1 MKHYK
6 ITMKLLSPVH
16 IGTGKD
22 YEPINYVMHK
32 KLVIKQDGQESEQ
45 AFLYNFDEM
54 DFFNKLDQKQ
64 KDEFSKRADNIF
76 SLYNFIKENKIQ
88 AIKASF
94 CKVDV
99 LDDYFKEYE
108 EKLGKVVQKEGGGKK
123 VFNKFTIAKTFKN
136 PNTHKA
142 IIPGSSIKGAIST
155 AYQELLY
162 KKSKDYDEVKA
173 KMLAPTE
180 QNLFKDLLISDS
192 QEFAQTYIDKAQNI
206 KRKKD
211 KAQNIK
217 RKKDKEGLPAALEV
231 ISDANAENSFTLSI
245 KDNAKFSIKDLAD
258 ACNDHYELIFNTI
271 FDDKAHQYIDNE
283 FFNLDEHLQIN
294 ENQFLLRVGQHSGAR
309 AVTVDGIRSI
319 AIMQGKGK
327 DPKFEKEESTI
338 WLINKKPFGWILC
351 TYEEI

>member
-54 DFFNKLDQKQ
+54 DFFNELDQKQ

-94 CKVDV
+94 CKVRV
-99 LDDYFKEYE
+99 TNRCFKEYE
-108 EKLGKVVQKEGGGKK
+108 EKLGKVAQKEGGGKK
-123 VFNKFTIAKTFKN
+123 VFNQFVIAQTFKN

-142 IIPGSSIKGAIST
+142 IIPGSSIKGAIAT
-155 AYQELLY
+155 AYQELRY
-162 KKSKDYDEVKA
+162 KKSKHYDEVKA

-192 QEFAQTYIDKAQNI
+192 QEFAQTYIDEAKNI
-206 KRKKD
+206 KR
-211 KAQNIK
+211 N
-217 RKKDKEGLPAALEV
+217 KDKEGITAVLEV

-245 KDNAKFSIKDLAD
+245 KDEAKFSIKDLAK
-258 ACNDHYELIFNTI
+258 ACNDHYESIFDSI
-271 FDDKAHQYIDNE
+271 FDDENVLRVDKEYISNKFLDNCE
-283 FFNLDEHLQIN
+283 SLKIN

-309 AVTVDGIRSI
+309 AVTVDGIRQI
-319 AIMQGKGK
+319 KLILDRGKSK
-327 DPKFEKEESTI
+327 TAEEESTI

>member
-32 KLVIKQDGQESEQ
+32 KQVIKQDGSKSEQ

-54 DFFNKLDQKQ
+54 DFFNALDQAKQ
-64 KDEFSKRADNIF
+64 KEFSDCASNIF
-76 SLYNFIKENKIQ
+76 ALHKFIKQNKITAQ
-88 AIKASF
+88 KVAF
-94 CKVDV
+94 CKI
-99 LDDYFKEYE
+99 LTSKRCFTKYE
-108 EKLGKVVQKEGGGKK
+108 ENLGKAVQKEGGGKK
-123 VFNKFTIAKTFKN
+123 VFNQFVIAQTFKN

-162 KKSKDYDEVKA
+162 KKYKNYKDVESQ
-173 KMLAPTE
+173 MLKPNE

-192 QEFAQTYIDKAQNI
+192 QEFAQTYIDEAK
-206 KRKKD
+206 
-211 KAQNIK
+211 NIK
-217 RKKDKEGLPAALEV
+217 RKKDKEGITAVLEV
-231 ISDANAENSFTLSI
+231 ISDTNAENSFTLSI
-245 KDNAKFSIKDLAD
+245 KDNAKFSIKDLAK
-258 ACNDHYELIFNTI
+258 ACNDHYESI
-271 FDDKAHQYIDNE
+271 FDSIFHDENVLRTGSVSDK
-283 FFNLDEHLQIN
+283 FLDLCKSLQIN

-319 AIMQGKGK
+319 AIMQGKEK

>member
-22 YEPINYVMHK
+22 YEPINYVMDK
-32 KLVIKQDGQESEQ
+32 KQVIKQDGSKSEQ

-54 DFFNKLDQKQ
+54 DFFNELDQKQ

-94 CKVDV
+94 CKVRV
-99 LDDYFKEYE
+99 TTNRCFKEYE

-123 VFNKFTIAKTFKN
+123 VFNQFVIAKTFKN

-155 AYQELLY
+155 AYQEMLY

-192 QEFAQTYIDKAQNI
+192 QEFAQTYIDEAKNI
-206 KRKKD
+206 KR
-211 KAQNIK
+211 N
-217 RKKDKEGLPAALEV
+217 KDKEGITAVLEV

-245 KDNAKFSIKDLAD
+245 KDEAKFSIKDLAK
-258 ACNDHYELIFNTI
+258 ACNDHYESIFDSI
-271 FDDKAHQYIDNE
+271 FDDENVLRTGSVSNK
-283 FFNLDEHLQIN
+283 FLDLCESLQIN

-309 AVTVDGIRSI
+309 AVTVDGIRQI
-319 AIMQGKGK
+319 KLIQGKSQSK
-327 DPKFEKEESTI
+327 TADKESTI

>member
-32 KLVIKQDGQESEQ
+32 RLVTKQNGSQSEQ

-54 DFFNKLDQKQ
+54 DFFNALDQAKQ
-64 KDEFSKRADNIF
+64 KEFSDCASNIF
-76 SLYNFIKENKIQ
+76 ALHKFIKQNKITAQ
-88 AIKASF
+88 KVAF
-94 CKVDV
+94 CKIPTSKNRC
-99 LDDYFKEYE
+99 FTKYE
-108 EKLGKVVQKEGGGKK
+108 ENLGKAVQKEGGGKK
-123 VFNKFTIAKTFKN
+123 VFNQFVIAQTFKN

-162 KKSKDYDEVKA
+162 KKYKNYKDVESQ
-173 KMLAPTE
+173 MLKPNE

-192 QEFAQTYIDKAQNI
+192 QEFAQTYIDEAK
-206 KRKKD
+206 
-211 KAQNIK
+211 NIK
-217 RKKDKEGLPAALEV
+217 RKKDKEGITAVLEV
-231 ISDANAENSFTLSI
+231 ISDTNAENSFTLSI
-245 KDNAKFSIKDLAD
+245 KDEAKFSIKDLAN
-258 ACNDHYELIFNTI
+258 ACNDHYESI
-271 FDDKAHQYIDNE
+271 FDSILHDENVLRTGSVSDK
-283 FFNLDEHLQIN
+283 FLDLCKSLQIN

>member
-22 YEPINYVMHK
+22 YEPINYVMDK
-32 KLVIKQDGQESEQ
+32 KQVTKQNGSKSEQ

-54 DFFNKLDQKQ
+54 DFFNALDQAKQ
-64 KDEFSKRADNIF
+64 KEFSDCASNIF
-76 SLYNFIKENKIQ
+76 ALHKFIKQNKITAQ
-88 AIKASF
+88 KVAF
-94 CKVDV
+94 CKI
-99 LDDYFKEYE
+99 LTSKRCFTKYE
-108 EKLGKVVQKEGGGKK
+108 ENLDKAVQKEGGGKN
-123 VFNKFTIAKTFKN
+123 VFNQFVIAQTFKN

-162 KKSKDYDEVKA
+162 KKSKHYDEVKA

-192 QEFAQTYIDKAQNI
+192 QEFAQTYIDEAKNI
-206 KRKKD
+206 KR
-211 KAQNIK
+211 N
-217 RKKDKEGLPAALEV
+217 KDKEGITAVLEV

-245 KDNAKFSIKDLAD
+245 KDNAKFSIKDLAK
-258 ACNDHYELIFNTI
+258 ACNDHYEKIFDSI
-271 FDDKAHQYIDNE
+271 FDDENVLRVDKEYISNKFLDNCE
-283 FFNLDEHLQIN
+283 SLKIN

-309 AVTVDGIRSI
+309 AVTVDGIRQI
-319 AIMQGKGK
+319 KLIQGKSQSK
-327 DPKFEKEESTI
+327 IADEESTI

>member
-1 MKHYK
+1 
-6 ITMKLLSPVH
+6 MKLLSPVH

-32 KLVIKQDGQESEQ
+32 KIIKQDGQESAQ
-45 AFLYNFDEM
+45 NFLYNFDEM
-54 DFFNKLDQKQ
+54 DFFNELDQKQ
-64 KDEFSKRADNIF
+64 KDEFSKHADNIF

-94 CKVDV
+94 CKIRVANRC
-99 LDDYFKEYE
+99 FKEYE

-123 VFNKFTIAKTFKN
+123 VFNQFVIAQTFKN

-162 KKSKDYDEVKA
+162 KKYKNYKDVESQ
-173 KMLAPTE
+173 MLKPTE

-211 KAQNIK
+211 K
-217 RKKDKEGLPAALEV
+217 EGITAVLEV
-231 ISDANAENSFTLSI
+231 ISEANAENSFTLSI

-258 ACNDHYELIFNTI
+258 ACNDHYEKIFDSI
-271 FDDKAHQYIDNE
+271 FDDENVLRVDKEYISNKFLDNCE
-283 FFNLDEHLQIN
+283 SLKIN

-309 AVTVDGIRSI
+309 AVTVDGIRQI
-319 AIMQGKGK
+319 KLIQGKSQSK
-327 DPKFEKEESTI
+327 TADEESTI

>member
-22 YEPINYVMHK
+22 YEPINYVMDK
-32 KLVIKQDGQESEQ
+32 KQVIKQDGQESER

-54 DFFNKLDQKQ
+54 DFFNALDQAKQ
-64 KDEFSKRADNIF
+64 KEFSDCASNIF
-76 SLYNFIKENKIQ
+76 ALHKFIKQNKITAQ
-88 AIKASF
+88 KVAF
-94 CKVDV
+94 CKIPTSKNRC
-99 LDDYFKEYE
+99 FTKYE
-108 EKLGKVVQKEGGGKK
+108 ENLGKAVQKEGGGKK
-123 VFNKFTIAKTFKN
+123 VFNQFVIAQTFKN

-192 QEFAQTYIDKAQNI
+192 QEFAQTYIDEAKNI
-206 KRKKD
+206 KR
-211 KAQNIK
+211 N
-217 RKKDKEGLPAALEV
+217 KDKEGITAVLEV

-245 KDNAKFSIKDLAD
+245 KDEAKFSIKDLAK
-258 ACNDHYELIFNTI
+258 ACNDHYESIFDSI
-271 FDDKAHQYIDNE
+271 FDDENVLRTGSVSDK
-283 FFNLDEHLQIN
+283 FLDLCESLQIN

-309 AVTVDGIRSI
+309 AVTVDGIRQI
-319 AIMQGKGK
+319 KLIQGKSQSK
-327 DPKFEKEESTI
+327 IADEESTI

>member
-32 KLVIKQDGQESEQ
+32 RLVTKQNGSQSEQ

-54 DFFNKLDQKQ
+54 DFFNALDQAKQ
-64 KDEFSKRADNIF
+64 KEFSDCASNIF
-76 SLYNFIKENKIQ
+76 ALHKFIKQNKITAQ
-88 AIKASF
+88 KVAF
-94 CKVDV
+94 CKI
-99 LDDYFKEYE
+99 LTSKRCFTKYE
-108 EKLGKVVQKEGGGKK
+108 ENLGKAVQKEGGGKN
-123 VFNKFTIAKTFKN
+123 VFNQFVIAQTFKN

-162 KKSKDYDEVKA
+162 KKYKNYKDVESQ
-173 KMLAPTE
+173 MLKPTE

-211 KAQNIK
+211 K
-217 RKKDKEGLPAALEV
+217 EGITAVLEV

-245 KDNAKFSIKDLAD
+245 KDEAKFSIKDLAK
-258 ACNDHYELIFNTI
+258 ACNDHYESIFDSI
-271 FDDKAHQYIDNE
+271 FDDENVLRTGSVSNK
-283 FFNLDEHLQIN
+283 FLDLCESLQIN

-309 AVTVDGIRSI
+309 AVTVDGIRQI
-319 AIMQGKGK
+319 KLIQGKSQSK
-327 DPKFEKEESTI
+327 IADEESTI

>member
-22 YEPINYVMHK
+22 YEPINYVMDK
-32 KLVIKQDGQESEQ
+32 KLVTKQNGSISEQ

-54 DFFNKLDQKQ
+54 DFFNALDQAKQ
-64 KDEFSKRADNIF
+64 KEFSDCASNIF
-76 SLYNFIKENKIQ
+76 ALHKFIKQNKITAQ
-88 AIKASF
+88 KVAF
-94 CKVDV
+94 CKI
-99 LDDYFKEYE
+99 LTSKRCFTKYE
-108 EKLGKVVQKEGGGKK
+108 ENLGKAVQKEGGGKN
-123 VFNKFTIAKTFKN
+123 VFNQFVIAQTFKN

-192 QEFAQTYIDKAQNI
+192 QEFAQTYIDEAKNI
-206 KRKKD
+206 KR
-211 KAQNIK
+211 N
-217 RKKDKEGLPAALEV
+217 KDKEGITAVLEV

-245 KDNAKFSIKDLAD
+245 KDEAKFSIKDLAK
-258 ACNDHYELIFNTI
+258 ACNDHYEKIFDSI
-271 FDDKAHQYIDNE
+271 FDDENVLRTGSVSDK
-283 FFNLDEHLQIN
+283 FLDLCESLQIN

-309 AVTVDGIRSI
+309 AVTVDGIRQI
-319 AIMQGKGK
+319 KLIQGKSQSK
-327 DPKFEKEESTI
+327 IADEESTI

>member
-22 YEPINYVMHK
+22 YEPINYVMDK
-32 KLVIKQDGQESEQ
+32 KLVTKQNGSISEQ

-54 DFFNKLDQKQ
+54 DFFNALDQAKQ
-64 KDEFSKRADNIF
+64 KEFSDCASNIF
-76 SLYNFIKENKIQ
+76 ALHKFIKQNKITAQ
-88 AIKASF
+88 KVAF
-94 CKVDV
+94 CKI
-99 LDDYFKEYE
+99 LTSNRCFTKYE
-108 EKLGKVVQKEGGGKK
+108 KNLGKAVQKEGGGKK
-123 VFNKFTIAKTFKN
+123 VFNQFVIAQTFKN

-192 QEFAQTYIDKAQNI
+192 QEFAQTYIDEAKNI
-206 KRKKD
+206 KR
-211 KAQNIK
+211 N
-217 RKKDKEGLPAALEV
+217 KDKEGITAVLEV
-231 ISDANAENSFTLSI
+231 ISEVNAENSFTLSI

-271 FDDKAHQYIDNE
+271 FYDKAHQYIDNE
-283 FFNLDEHLQIN
+283 FLNLDEHLQIN